1 MFNKD
6 GISCYELSSQ
16 LNFALFP
23 RPEKALKSI
32 LTTCSFRPKGPKTDI
47 SLDSMVKETFMSD
60 LSNERTARNK
70 RTVVDKPSASKAYGE
85 LNRNIAWPTRI
96 VD

>member
-60 LSNERTARNK
+60 LSNERT
-70 RTVVDKPSASKAYGE
+70 VVDKPSASKAYGE
-85 LNRNIAWPTRI
+85 LNRNIA
-96 VD
+96 